1 VQNIPVCANAVGGD
15 FLISRD
21 VLGKWLGKKSS
32 LGEIFRNYGKFC
44 TSVQVLHEELRPDDE
59 RFLII
64 PTSGHFKMYLKKKRD
79 F

>member
-1 VQNIPVCANAVGGD
+1 VYINSTASTAAVFMEYLDLIKSLTNID
-15 FLISRD
+15 QI
-21 VLGKWLGKKSS
+21 
-32 LGEIFRNYGKFC
+32 
-44 TSVQVLHEELRPDDE
+44 QVLHEELRPDDE